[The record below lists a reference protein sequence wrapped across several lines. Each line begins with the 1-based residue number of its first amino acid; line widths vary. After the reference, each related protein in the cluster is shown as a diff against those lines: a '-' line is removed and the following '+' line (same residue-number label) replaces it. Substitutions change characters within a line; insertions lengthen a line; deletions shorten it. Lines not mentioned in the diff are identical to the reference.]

1 MIFEAALQTF
11 LLGSEPVTA
20 LVRDRVFGLLR
31 EPSSLLP
38 ALLAQRI
45 TTQRQTTFCRTSKL
59 VSADFQLDSYA
70 MTGVDAWGLAAA
82 VRSLMIDF
90 EGMMGDIFVNKIL
103 LTNEFPTVDGDPG
116 VIRITQLYNIWYVED

>member
-11 LLGSEPVTA
+11 LLGSEPVTEI
-20 LVRDRVFGLLR
+20 VRNRIFGLVR
-31 EPSSLLP
+31 EPSSELP

-45 TTQRQTTFCRTSKL
+45 STVRQPTFCRTSKL
-59 VSADFQLDSYA
+59 VSADFQLDAYA
-70 MTGVDAWGLAAA
+70 MTGQDAWGLAAA

-116 VIRITQLYNIWYVED
+116 VIRVTQLYNIWYVED